1 MAKESV
7 MNFYERAA
15 SLLEQDV
22 GTPSGGDSPAERAR
36 KQKEKEGG
44 GAIMQK
50 PPPGHSAA
58 DKAKAQRDKER
69 GITAS
74 NKPGGKKK
82 KDNGDVDEWGSADA
96 VAQKDKRQADRKE
109 KTGQTTV
116 PHKHGR
122 SNQGGVKFSD
132 KAKAKYSP
140 EAKDKQQAKDD
151 AALNAS
157 RKSKVKESFYERAEK
172 LLMEF
177 GSAGPGGS
185 GFRSGKPLTT
195 KAQDDAAKGKD
206 WKKIRQA
213 SSGSIEKSGGSKAD
227 VQKAKEREAGEKSG
241 NGNGN
246 GGGWSDAARDAA
258 AKARGAKTNG
268 DDGDDEPSVNASKKS
283 RLKRK
288 VKEDD
293 SPSTTVTWQQPKK
306 PTTKDRNKYPKS
318 KKKSKKEESVESPI
332 SVMSQL
338 LNEMAEST
346 SKKSKKKVDDDAV
359 DTTLDQE
366 KTDSYKDDAEDEEEG
381 ETGQAVEAKKKDKK
395 WIQKAVDPDHEG
407 YCTPMTKATCTPKR
421 KALAKTFKKMGKK
434 RDRETKAKDEK

>member
-1 MAKESV
+1 MAKKKNDAYAICTAQKKKSGMGHDEWKRCVKKIQKQESV

-74 NKPGGKKK
+74 KKVK
-82 KDNGDVDEWGSADA
+82 EVFSDDHLDKVQKEVGVTPAQSAA
-96 VAQKDKRQADRKE
+96 AKE
-109 KTGQTTV
+109 K
-116 PHKHGR
+116 
-122 SNQGGVKFSD
+122 VK
-132 KAKAKYSP
+132 KER
-140 EAKDKQQAKDD
+140 EAEK
-151 AALNAS
+151 ALNAS
-157 RKSKVKESFYERAEK
+157 RKGKVKESFYERAEK

>member
-122 SNQGGVKFSD
+122 PDQLGGVKFSD
-132 KAKAKYSP
+132 KEKAKYSP
-140 EAKDKQQAKDD
+140 EAKAKQQAKDD

-157 RKSKVKESFYERAEK
+157 KKGKVKEVFSDDHLDKVEKEVGVTPAQSAAAKEKVKKEREAEKALNSSKKSKVKESFYER
-172 LLMEF
+172 
-177 GSAGPGGS
+177 
-185 GFRSGKPLTT
+185 
-195 KAQDDAAKGKD
+195 
-206 WKKIRQA
+206 
-213 SSGSIEKSGGSKAD
+213 
-227 VQKAKEREAGEKSG
+227 
-241 NGNGN
+241 
-246 GGGWSDAARDAA
+246 
-258 AKARGAKTNG
+258 
-268 DDGDDEPSVNASKKS
+268 
-283 RLKRK
+283 
-288 VKEDD
+288 
-293 SPSTTVTWQQPKK
+293 VT
-306 PTTKDRNKYPKS
+306 
-318 KKKSKKEESVESPI
+318 
-332 SVMSQL
+332 L
-338 LNEMAEST
+338 LNEIGRAET
-346 SKKSKKKVDDDAV
+346 
-359 DTTLDQE
+359 
-366 KTDSYKDDAEDEEEG
+366 DAEAGAYSGGAKRPASRAGRATDGGDQTSQEQENRRKEQQADI
-381 ETGQAVEAKKKDKK
+381 ERSTGVKLNSS
-395 WIQKAVDPDHEG
+395 
-407 YCTPMTKATCTPKR
+407 KR
-421 KALAKTFKKMGKK
+421 SKGKV
-434 RDRETKAKDEK
+434 